1 VTRQAARSGFEDFV
15 DDALAYTEAEFSVAN
30 ALRAGGGG
38 AGGTVL
44 DRLLEDSGAVR
55 RHVVAPELAAYR
67 ERILAQFDV
76 LLDAVAAEDPIDAHR
91 DAILASDVYAANL
104 RPDLAPD
111 RREAVTERLLDRQR
125 SLAAAVRPL
134 VEAPEADFWQAAGT
148 AYDRGEMTDLVED
161 HFAFTDPM
169 DAHHGAFRMTTAIDP
184 GDVLGGGLVVSRL
197 PEIEVEYTEEA
208 LRSMRRAER
217 RVIRETTAEIDERF

>member
-1 VTRQAARSGFEDFV
+1 MTRQAARGGFEDFV
-15 DDALAYTEAEFSVAN
+15 DDALAYTEAEFSVAT
-30 ALRAGGGG
+30 ALRTGGGG

-55 RHVVAPELAAYR
+55 RHVIAPELAAYR

-76 LLDAVAAEDPIDAHR
+76 LLDAVAADDPVDAHR
-91 DAILASDVYAANL
+91 DAILASDVYAVNL

-169 DAHHGAFRMTTAIDP
+169 DAHYGAFRMTTAIDP
-184 GDVLGGGLVVSRL
+184 GEVLGGGILVGRL

-217 RVIRETTAEIDERF
+217 RVIRETKAELDRRF